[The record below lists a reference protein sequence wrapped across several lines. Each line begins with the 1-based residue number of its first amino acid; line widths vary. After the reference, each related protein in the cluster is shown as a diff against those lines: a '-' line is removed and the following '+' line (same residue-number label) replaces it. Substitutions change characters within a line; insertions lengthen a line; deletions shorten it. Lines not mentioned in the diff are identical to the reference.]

1 MAKVRKPQTLVLY
14 VELEDN
20 CGAVLAKRKVEV
32 PVTIDKELD
41 ENAVRQLFDEF
52 VKTALPT
59 SLTI

>member
-41 ENAVRQLFDEF
+41 EAAVRQIFDEF

-59 SLTI
+59 KLTL

>member
-1 MAKVRKPQTLVLY
+1 MLVLY

-32 PVTIDKELD
+32 PVTLDKELD
-41 ENAVRQLFDEF
+41 EAAVRQIFDEF

-59 SLTI
+59 NLTI

>member
-41 ENAVRQLFDEF
+41 EAAVRQIFDEF

-59 SLTI
+59 GLTI